1 MKKAYLIEHC
11 KKGIDKYK
19 NIPELLYVYLENK
32 ILLDLLLGKD
42 VNEMFDN
49 NDEYINNESII

>member
-1 MKKAYLIEHC
+1 MKKTYLIEHC
-11 KKGIDKYK
+11 KKAIDKYK

-32 ILLDLLLGKD
+32 ILLDLLLGKN

-49 NDEYINNESII
+49 NDEYINND